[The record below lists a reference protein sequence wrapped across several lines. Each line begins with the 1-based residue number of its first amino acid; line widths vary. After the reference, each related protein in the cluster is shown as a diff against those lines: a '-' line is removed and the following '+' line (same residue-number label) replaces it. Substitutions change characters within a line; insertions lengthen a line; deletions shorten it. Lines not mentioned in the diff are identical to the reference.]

1 MKKILILGG
10 GFAGI
15 YTAKNLQKL
24 HLVNYEIELI
34 SDNNYFI
41 FQPLLPEVASGTI
54 YSSDAVTP
62 IRQMLKGIKYRNAE
76 IENLDFTNKNVSIL
90 QGFKKSSHLIS
101 YDHLVIALGQV
112 SNLDIVKGLKD
123 HSFTMRSLEDA
134 YDLRNHILGCL
145 ELADVTTNKELR
157 KRLLN
162 IVVIGGGF
170 SGVETI
176 GEIKEMIDRLI
187 PYYTSINKED
197 LKFHIVEHAGQLLPD
212 MDKNVGEY
220 TLKKFL
226 KQNINVHLNT
236 LLEEVTQY
244 QVFLNNKK
252 KISTHTVIS
261 TIGSTVSKL
270 IKDSNLE
277 LKYGKIITNSFLKVD
292 NLDNVWSVGDAALIP
307 NRDKKNMLY
316 KQKKI
321 AYAPPN
327 AQFAVRQGKLLAR
340 NIKNNILGNKLSEFQ
355 YSSKGSLASL
365 GSRDGVGKIYFITI
379 KGFLAWLIWRAFYLS
394 FLPSFATKIR
404 VLSGWIVEFLVPRNA
419 VMTRALKS
427 DAVSYQNFKKGD
439 MVFKEG
445 MIADGF
451 YIVNK
456 GSFINTFKKTSN
468 GKEFTKT
475 YKKNDHFGARV
486 ILSGDRRTGT
496 IVALED
502 SRVIKINRD
511 TFKLLTE
518 NFKPMENYF
527 DKYLETNFSKLK
539 LRK

>member
-10 GFAGI
+10 GFSGI
-15 YTAKNLQKL
+15 YTAKHLQKI
-24 HLVNYEIELI
+24 NKNNFEIELI

-76 IENLDFTNKNVSIL
+76 IESLDFKNKKVSIL
-90 QGFKKSSHLIS
+90 QGFKKSSHYIN

-112 SNLDIVKGLKD
+112 SNLDIVKGMKD
-123 HSFTMRSLEDA
+123 HAFTMRSLQDA

-145 ELADVTTNKELR
+145 ELADVTSNKELR

-176 GEIKEMIDRLI
+176 GEIKEMIDRLV
-187 PYYTSINKED
+187 PYYSSIKKND
-197 LKFHIVEHAGQLLPD
+197 LNFHIVEYANQLLPD
-212 MDKNVGEY
+212 MDKNVGKY

-226 KQNINVHLNT
+226 KNDINVHLNT
-236 LLEEVTQY
+236 ALEEVTQY
-244 QVFLNNKK
+244 NAFLSNNKK
-252 KISTHTVIS
+252 IATHTVIS

-270 IKDSNLE
+270 IKDSTLE
-277 LKYGKIITNSFLKVD
+277 LQHGKIITNKYLQVD
-292 NLDNVWSVGDAALIP
+292 SLQNVWAVGDAALIP
-307 NRDKKNMLY
+307 NKDKKNMLF

-321 AYAPPN
+321 AFAPPN
-327 AQFAVRQGKLLAR
+327 AQFAVRQGKLLAK
-340 NIKNNILGNKLSEFQ
+340 NIYNFLKNQDLLEFQ

-379 KGFLAWLIWRAFYLS
+379 KGFLAWIIWRAFYLS
-394 FLPSFATKIR
+394 FLPSFSTKIR

-419 VMTRALKS
+419 VMTRALKNN
-427 DAVSYQNFKKGD
+427 ATVYQNFKKGD
-439 MVFKEG
+439 IVFKEG

-451 YIVNK
+451 YIVIS
-456 GSFINTFKKTSN
+456 GSFKNTFKKTSS
-468 GKEFTKT
+468 GKVFEKF

-486 ILSGDRRTGT
+486 ILSGSRRTGT
-496 IVALED
+496 IQALED
-502 SRVIKINRD
+502 SKVVKIDRE
-511 TFKLLTE
+511 TFSTMNKHFLPFKE
-518 NFKPMENYF
+518 YFDNYISKNFK
-527 DKYLETNFSKLK
+527 KLD
-539 LRK
+539 